1 MGYENFISYIGN
13 EDNIISA
20 YQKLSEK
27 YSLTYPEYWNSTEK
41 DMIFIIWGMI
51 IALMIVLN
59 VIEVVGEKRGCC
71 TSFLRRK
78 CWFHSI

>member
-41 DMIFIIWGMI
+41 DMILLYG
-51 IALMIVLN
+51 V
-59 VIEVVGEKRGCC
+59 
-71 TSFLRRK
+71 
-78 CWFHSI
+78 

>member
-41 DMIFIIWGMI
+41 GHDFYYMGYDYCIDD
-51 IALMIVLN
+51 
-59 VIEVVGEKRGCC
+59 C
-71 TSFLRRK
+71 SK
-78 CWFHSI
+78 CN